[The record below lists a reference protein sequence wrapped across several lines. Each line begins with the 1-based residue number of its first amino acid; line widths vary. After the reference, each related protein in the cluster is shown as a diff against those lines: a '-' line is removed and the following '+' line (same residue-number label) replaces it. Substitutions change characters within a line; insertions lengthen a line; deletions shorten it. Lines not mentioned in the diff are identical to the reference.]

1 MTLAAMTPFAAAHRA
16 RAARL
21 LCMAMGLVTM
31 IALSL
36 PLRAPAQATPT
47 AVATGASSP
56 PSSPSSQMP
65 ASARGGGKPAVEQ
78 GIRWRDLKAAQQA
91 SLKPLEQDWSAID
104 TPHKQK
110 WLQIVARFPKMSAAE
125 QGRIRARMADW
136 AKLTPQERG
145 QARLNFEEARQL
157 PSQDRQAR
165 WDAYQALPAE
175 QKRQLAAR
183 AAPVLAPATGSVSA
197 PGATADIAR
206 KPGSVDAR
214 PDRGDKAAR
223 DAALAKSNIV
233 PNPAFA
239 NRPGAVS
246 PTVVRAS
253 PGATT
258 TSISKR
264 ATPPSHQQTGLPKI
278 AATPEFVD
286 RNTLLPQR
294 GPQGVP
300 LRAEAAPGPQRSPRQ

>member
-1 MTLAAMTPFAAAHRA
+1 MMRAAVAHRA
-16 RAARL
+16 AAGCRL
-21 LCMAMGLVTM
+21 AVLALGLVT
-31 IALSL
+31 ALAMSL
-36 PLRAPAQATPT
+36 PLQSVAQG
-47 AVATGASSP
+47 GASGAATAGASAP
-56 PSSPSSQMP
+56 PSRSPTTV
-65 ASARGGGKPAVEQ
+65 RGGGKAAVEQ
-78 GIRWRDLKAAQQA
+78 GIRWRDLKASQQA
-91 SLKPLEQDWSAID
+91 ALKPLEQDWSGID
-104 TPHKQK
+104 TPQKQK
-110 WLQIVARFPKMSAAE
+110 WLQLVARFPKMSAPE
-125 QGRIRARMADW
+125 QDRIQARMADW
-136 AKLTPQERG
+136 AKLTPKERG
-145 QARLNFEEARQL
+145 QTRLNFEEARQL

-183 AAPVLAPATGSVSA
+183 AAPVAASITATD
-197 PGATADIAR
+197 TAR
-206 KPGSVDAR
+206 KPDTADAR
-214 PDRGDKAAR
+214 TDRPDKAAR

-239 NRPGAVS
+239 NRPGSVS
-246 PTVVRAS
+246 PTVVRAG

-300 LRAEAAPGPQRSPRQ
+300 LHSEAASGPPRSQRQ

>member
-1 MTLAAMTPFAAAHRA
+1 MTPFAAAHRA
-16 RAARL
+16 CAARRL
-21 LCMAMGLVTM
+21 LFTAMGLVTGL
-31 IALSL
+31 ALLL
-36 PLRAPAQATPT
+36 PLRSPAQATPS
-47 AVATGASSP
+47 AVATGASS
-56 PSSPSSQMP
+56 SPASQM
-65 ASARGGGKPAVEQ
+65 SAPSRSGGKPAVEQ
-78 GIRWRDLKAAQQA
+78 GIRWHDLKAAQQA

-104 TPHKQK
+104 APRKQK
-110 WLQIVARFPKMSAAE
+110 WLQLVARFPKMSAPE
-125 QGRIRARMADW
+125 QERVRARMADW
-136 AKLTPQERG
+136 AKLSPQERG
-145 QARLNFEEARQL
+145 QTRLNFQEARQL
-157 PSQDRQAR
+157 PNQDRQAS

-183 AAPVLAPATGSVSA
+183 AAPASAPAAGSVAA
-197 PGATADIAR
+197 PGAAADIAR

-300 LRAEAAPGPQRSPRQ
+300 LRVEPASGPQRPLRP

>member
-1 MTLAAMTPFAAAHRA
+1 MTPAAAAHRA
-16 RAARL
+16 VSGYRFAAPTL
-21 LCMAMGLVTM
+21 GLVAALAFSVPLLS
-31 IALSL
+31 IAQG
-36 PLRAPAQATPT
+36 APSGAAM
-47 AVATGASSP
+47 AGASA
-56 PSSPSSQMP
+56 PSS
-65 ASARGGGKPAVEQ
+65 RGPTPVRLGGKAAAEQ
-78 GIRWRDLKAAQQA
+78 GIRWRDLKASQQA
-91 SLKPLEQDWSAID
+91 SLKPLEQDWSGID
-104 TPHKQK
+104 TPQKQK
-110 WLQIVARFPKMSAAE
+110 WLQLVARFPKMSAPE
-125 QGRIRARMADW
+125 QERVQARMAGW

-145 QARLNFEEARQL
+145 QTRLNFQEASQL
-157 PSQDRQAR
+157 PGQDRQAR

-183 AAPVLAPATGSVSA
+183 AAPASAPVSA
-197 PGATADIAR
+197 SVAATDTARKHGTADVR
-206 KPGSVDAR
+206 TDR
-214 PDRGDKAAR
+214 PDKATR

-239 NRPGAVS
+239 SRPGSVS
-246 PTVVRAS
+246 PTVVRAG

-300 LRAEAAPGPQRSPRQ
+300 HHSETAPGPPRSQPQ

>member
-1 MTLAAMTPFAAAHRA
+1 MTPEAPTERHRIARIGHKFTALVGLALAMSSPVLTAAQGNVAIALAPAPRASAPA
-16 RAARL
+16 RAADK
-21 LCMAMGLVTM
+21 
-31 IALSL
+31 
-36 PLRAPAQATPT
+36 
-47 AVATGASSP
+47 P
-56 PSSPSSQMP
+56 PS
-65 ASARGGGKPAVEQ
+65 EQ
-78 GIRWRDLKAAQQA
+78 GVRWRDLKTPQQA
-91 SLKPLEQDWSAID
+91 ALKPLERDWPGLD
-104 TPHKQK
+104 GPQKQK
-110 WLQIVARFPKMSAAE
+110 WLQLVARFPKMSPPE
-125 QGRIRARMADW
+125 QQRVQARMADW

-183 AAPVLAPATGSVSA
+183 AGPPSAPVAATDQTRKSG
-197 PGATADIAR
+197 TAD
-206 KPGSVDAR
+206 VR
-214 PDRGDKAAR
+214 PDRPDKAAR

-239 NRPGAVS
+239 NRPRPVS
-246 PTVVRAS
+246 PTLVRAG

-258 TSISKR
+258 TVISKR
-264 ATPPSHQQTGLPKI
+264 STPPSHQQTGLPKI

-286 RNTLLPQR
+286 QNTLLPQR

-300 LRAEAAPGPQRSPRQ
+300 LHSEAASGPSRSQRQ

>member
-1 MTLAAMTPFAAAHRA
+1 MTRAAMTPFAAAHRA
-16 RAARL
+16 CAARRL
-21 LCMAMGLVTM
+21 LFTAMGLVTGL
-31 IALSL
+31 ALSL
-36 PLRAPAQATPT
+36 PLRSPAQATPS
-47 AVATGASSP
+47 AVATGASS
-56 PSSPSSQMP
+56 SPSSQM
-65 ASARGGGKPAVEQ
+65 SAPSRSGGKPAVEQ
-78 GIRWRDLKAAQQA
+78 GIRWHDLKAAQQA

-104 TPHKQK
+104 APRKQK
-110 WLQIVARFPKMSAAE
+110 WLQIVARFPKMSAPE
-125 QGRIRARMADW
+125 QERVRARMADW
-136 AKLTPQERG
+136 AKLSPQERG
-145 QARLNFEEARQL
+145 QTRMNFQEARQL
-157 PSQDRQAR
+157 PSQNRQAR

-183 AAPVLAPATGSVSA
+183 AEPASAPAAGSVAA
-197 PGATADIAR
+197 PGAAADIAR
-206 KPGSVDAR
+206 KPGSVDAL

-286 RNTLLPQR
+286 RHTLLPQR

-300 LRAEAAPGPQRSPRQ
+300 LHSEAASGPQRSPRQ

>member
-1 MTLAAMTPFAAAHRA
+1 MTPFAAAHRA
-16 RAARL
+16 CAARRL
-21 LCMAMGLVTM
+21 LFTAMGLVTGL
-31 IALSL
+31 ALSL
-36 PLRAPAQATPT
+36 PLRSPAQATPS
-47 AVATGASSP
+47 AVATGASS
-56 PSSPSSQMP
+56 SPSSQM
-65 ASARGGGKPAVEQ
+65 SAPSRSGGKPAVEQ
-78 GIRWRDLKAAQQA
+78 GIRWHDLKAAQQA

-104 TPHKQK
+104 APRKQK
-110 WLQIVARFPKMSAAE
+110 WLQIVARFPKMSAPE
-125 QGRIRARMADW
+125 QERVRARMADW
-136 AKLTPQERG
+136 AKLSPQERG
-145 QARLNFEEARQL
+145 QTRLNFQEARQL
-157 PSQDRQAR
+157 PSQNRQAR

-183 AAPVLAPATGSVSA
+183 AEPASAPAAGSVAA
-197 PGATADIAR
+197 PGAAADIAR

-286 RNTLLPQR
+286 RHTLLPQR

-300 LRAEAAPGPQRSPRQ
+300 LHSEAASGPQRSPRQ

>member
-1 MTLAAMTPFAAAHRA
+1 MIRAAMTPAAAAHRA
-16 RAARL
+16 AARRCL
-21 LCMAMGLVTM
+21 AVLPLRLVAAF
-31 IALSL
+31 ALSL
-36 PLRAPAQATPT
+36 PLQALAQGAASGAATAGASAPSARAPTT
-47 AVATGASSP
+47 SRT
-56 PSSPSSQMP
+56 
-65 ASARGGGKPAVEQ
+65 GGKAGVEQ
-78 GIRWRDLKAAQQA
+78 GIRWRDLKVAQQA
-91 SLKPLEQDWSAID
+91 SLKPLEQDWASIGES
-104 TPHKQK
+104 HKQK
-110 WLQIVARFPKMSAAE
+110 WLQVAARFPKMSAPE
-125 QGRIRARMADW
+125 QGRVQARMADW

-145 QARLNFEEARQL
+145 QTRLNFQEARQL

-183 AAPVLAPATGSVSA
+183 AAPASA
-197 PGATADIAR
+197 PVSTLAAPTELAR
-206 KPGSVDAR
+206 KPGAADAR
-214 PDRGDKAAR
+214 ADRSDKAAR

-239 NRPGAVS
+239 NRPGSVS

-300 LRAEAAPGPQRSPRQ
+300 LRAEAASGPQRSLRP

>member
-1 MTLAAMTPFAAAHRA
+1 MPAATAHCAAAGC
-16 RAARL
+16 RL
-21 LCMAMGLVTM
+21 AVLSLALVA
-31 IALSL
+31 ILALSL
-36 PLRAPAQATPT
+36 PLQSLAQGAFSANSGAAMPGASTPSPRAPATLR
-47 AVATGASSP
+47 VN
-56 PSSPSSQMP
+56 
-65 ASARGGGKPAVEQ
+65 GKPGVEQ
-78 GIRWRDLKAAQQA
+78 GVRWRDLKAAQQA
-91 SLKPLEQDWSAID
+91 ALKPLEHDWSDID
-104 TPHKQK
+104 TPQKQK
-110 WLQIVARFPKMSAAE
+110 WLQLVARFPKMSASE
-125 QGRIRARMADW
+125 QERVQARMAGW
-136 AKLTPQERG
+136 AKLTPKERG
-145 QARLNFEEARQL
+145 QTRLNFEEARQL
-157 PSQDRQAR
+157 PSLDRQAR

-183 AAPVLAPATGSVSA
+183 AAPATAPVAGSVA
-197 PGATADIAR
+197 ATDTAR
-206 KPGSVDAR
+206 KPGTADAR
-214 PDRGDKAAR
+214 ADRPDKAAR

-239 NRPGAVS
+239 NRPGSVS
-246 PTVVRAS
+246 PTVVRAG

-300 LRAEAAPGPQRSPRQ
+300 FHSKAASGPPRSQRQ

>member
-1 MTLAAMTPFAAAHRA
+1 MTPAAAAHRA
-16 RAARL
+16 AAGCGL
-21 LCMAMGLVTM
+21 AVLALGLVTAV
-31 IALSL
+31 ALSL
-36 PLRAPAQATPT
+36 PLQSVAQGGASGAAASGSAAPLVRTPT
-47 AVATGASSP
+47 TLRNGS
-56 PSSPSSQMP
+56 
-65 ASARGGGKPAVEQ
+65 KPAVEQ
-78 GIRWRDLKAAQQA
+78 GIRWRDLKTAQQA
-91 SLKPLEQDWSAID
+91 ALKPLEQDWSGID
-104 TPHKQK
+104 TPQKQK
-110 WLQIVARFPKMSAAE
+110 WLQLVARFPKMSAPE
-125 QGRIRARMADW
+125 RERVQARMAGW

-145 QARLNFEEARQL
+145 QTRLNFEEARQL

-183 AAPVLAPATGSVSA
+183 AAPASTPVAASLTATD
-197 PGATADIAR
+197 TAR
-206 KPGSVDAR
+206 KPGTADAR
-214 PDRGDKAAR
+214 ADRPDKAAR

-239 NRPGAVS
+239 NRPGSVS
-246 PTVVRAS
+246 PTVVRAG

-300 LRAEAAPGPQRSPRQ
+300 LRAEAASAPLRSPRP

>member
-1 MTLAAMTPFAAAHRA
+1 MPAAAAHRA
-16 RAARL
+16 AAGCRL
-21 LCMAMGLVTM
+21 AVLSLGLVAAF
-31 IALSL
+31 ALSL
-36 PLRAPAQATPT
+36 PLQSLAQGAASGAAMVGASAPSSRAPA
-47 AVATGASSP
+47 TG
-56 PSSPSSQMP
+56 
-65 ASARGGGKPAVEQ
+65 RIGGKAAVEQ

-91 SLKPLEQDWSAID
+91 SLKPLEQDWSGID
-104 TPHKQK
+104 TPRKQK
-110 WLQIVARFPKMSAAE
+110 WLQLAARFPKMSAPE
-125 QGRIRARMADW
+125 QERVQARMADW
-136 AKLTPQERG
+136 AKLTPQDRG
-145 QARLNFEEARQL
+145 QTRLNFQEARQL

-183 AAPVLAPATGSVSA
+183 AAPASAPVAGSVA
-197 PGATADIAR
+197 ATDTAR
-206 KPGSVDAR
+206 KPGAADAR
-214 PDRGDKAAR
+214 PDRPDKAAR

-239 NRPGAVS
+239 NRPRPVS

-258 TSISKR
+258 TVISKR
-264 ATPPSHQQTGLPKI
+264 STPPSHQQTGLPKI

-300 LRAEAAPGPQRSPRQ
+300 LHSEAASGPPRSQR

>member
-1 MTLAAMTPFAAAHRA
+1 MTPFATAHRA
-16 RAARL
+16 RAARRVL
-21 LCMAMGLVTM
+21 FTAMGLVTAF
-31 IALSL
+31 ALSL
-36 PLRAPAQATPT
+36 PLRSPAQATPS
-47 AVATGASSP
+47 AVATGASSSR
-56 PSSPSSQMP
+56 SSPSSQMS
-65 ASARGGGKPAVEQ
+65 ASARSGGKPAVEQ

-104 TPHKQK
+104 APRKQK
-110 WLQIVARFPKMSAAE
+110 WLQLVARFPKMSAPE
-125 QGRIRARMADW
+125 QERVRARMADW

-145 QARLNFEEARQL
+145 QTRLNFQEARQL
-157 PSQDRQAR
+157 PNQDRQAS

-183 AAPVLAPATGSVSA
+183 AAPVSAPAAGSIAA
-197 PGATADIAR
+197 PGAAPGAAADIAR

-300 LRAEAAPGPQRSPRQ
+300 HHSEAASGPQRSPRQ